1 MALRRR
7 EEKRQ
12 QDLWVSTSEVAQS
25 PGHVF
30 YQRLNELLHE
40 AKFDRFVE
48 DSVAQFYASSGRP
61 GVAPGVYF
69 RMLFIGY
76 FEGIDSQRGI
86 AWRCQDSLSL
96 RQFLG
101 IKLTENVPD
110 HSSMTRIRDR
120 YTLEVTEEIFA
131 FVLKLAAENRL
142 ISGTAVGVDSTLLEA
157 NAAMKSIVRK
167 DTGEDW
173 KDYLKRLM
181 LEEGLIDE
189 NDEPSDEELV
199 RFDRNRKGKKVSN
212 QDWESPTDD
221 DARITRMKDGRTRL
235 GVKAEHTVDLETEV
249 ILSSTVMHSTQ
260 TDHQT
265 LIESVGQAQL
275 NLERAGVES
284 TISEVAADKG
294 YHTNQQITDSS
305 ELGLRTYIPEP
316 KLKTN
321 RRWTDKD
328 EATQRAVLNN
338 RRRTNGS
345 KSKRLQRR
353 RSEVVERSFAHICE
367 TGGARRSWLRGL
379 EKMNKRYSM
388 VVAAHNLGLILRSR
402 FGSGKPRQS
411 AALRCFFHVLKRI
424 FQLLT
429 SVWALRAL
437 FMPHS
442 TKKTLP
448 ALA

>member
-12 QDLWVSTSEVAQS
+12 QDLWISTNEIAQS

-40 AKFDRFVE
+40 ANFDRFVE
-48 DSVAQFYASSGRP
+48 DSVAEFYASHGRP

-76 FEGIDSQRGI
+76 FEGIDTQRGI

-101 IKLTENVPD
+101 IKLTENAPD

-120 YTLEVTEEIFA
+120 YSLTVTEKIFA
-131 FVLKLAAENRL
+131 FVLKLAADNRL
-142 ISGTAVGVDSTLLEA
+142 ISGTAVGVDSTQLEA

-173 KDYLKRLM
+173 KDYLRRLM

-189 NDEPSDEELV
+189 DDEPSDEELA
-199 RFDRNRKGKKVSN
+199 RFDRARKGKKVSN
-212 QDWESPTDD
+212 KEWESPTDD

-249 ILSSTVMHSTQ
+249 ILSSVVMHSTQ
-260 TDHQT
+260 TDQHT
-265 LIESVGQAQL
+265 LIESVGEAQL
-275 NLERAGVES
+275 NLERAGVDA
-284 TISEVAADKG
+284 TITEVAADKG
-294 YHTNQQITDSS
+294 YHTNQQITDGR

-316 KLKTN
+316 KLRSN

-338 RRRTNGS
+338 RRRTS
-345 KSKRLQRR
+345 RPKSKHLQRR

-379 EKMNKRYSM
+379 EKINKRYSM

-402 FGSGKPRQS
+402 FGSGKPRHS
-411 AALRCFFHVLKRI
+411 AALRPFFDACKRVLP
-424 FQLLT
+424 LLASART
-429 SVWALRAL
+429 SCH
-437 FMPHS
+437 FF
-442 TKKTLP
+442 KP
-448 ALA
+448 ALPQKSLLSPA